1 MKYIIATHGY
11 LADGYVS
18 SIQVLTKKN
27 NIYAVNAYVDDR
39 DAALQLKTIIE
50 SFENQEEI
58 IIFTDLMC
66 GSMTQA
72 VAPYLDRYNV
82 RCITG
87 INLPLILEFVLTTST
102 IDDTYS
108 GSAETDGVCQ
118 SPTKANTI
126 KRRTYSSCI
135 KCYNFVKAY

>member
-18 SIQVLTKKN
+18 SIQVLRKKN

-72 VAPYLDRYNV
+72 VAPYPGDNV

-87 INLPLILEFVLTTST
+87 INLPLILQFEPTST
-102 IDDTYS
+102 IDDAYI
-108 GSAETDGVCQ
+108 EH
-118 SPTKANTI
+118 TI
-126 KRRTYSSCI
+126 QEAQKQMV
-135 KCYNFVKAY
+135 FVNHLLKQRQ

>member
-18 SIQVLTKKN
+18 SIQVLTKRT
-27 NIYAVNAYVDDR
+27 IFTLLMPMLMTG

-102 IDDTYS
+102 IDDAYI
-108 GSAETDGVCQ
+108 EH
-118 SPTKANTI
+118 TI
-126 KRRTYSSCI
+126 QEAQKQMV
-135 KCYNFVKAY
+135 FVNHLLKQTQ

>member
-18 SIQVLTKKN
+18 SIQVLTKKH

-102 IDDTYS
+102 IDDAYI
-108 GSAETDGVCQ
+108 EH
-118 SPTKANTI
+118 TI
-126 KRRTYSSCI
+126 QEAQKQMV
-135 KCYNFVKAY
+135 FVNHLLKQTQ